1 MTAARSGELTSDPG
15 PFPCNRHLP
24 DTAVAVL
31 NSIKRGA
38 RPKFDHTAPPSLR
51 KLCPTCWGPRKARM
65 TFAELL
71 PAYFEA
77 KILEREW
84 TARHRRP
91 TELNLRTT

>member
-1 MTAARSGELTSDPG
+1 MS
-15 PFPCNRHLP
+15 
-24 DTAVAVL
+24 AVAVL